1 VIGTGQIGETFARI
15 MAGFG
20 CELLAYDPYANPRIQ
35 ALGGRYL
42 ALDALLAESDIVSL
56 HCPLTA
62 DTRHLIDAQ
71 RLATMKPGAMLI

>member
-1 VIGTGQIGETFARI
+1 

-20 CELLAYDPYANPRIQ
+20 CELLAYDPYPNPRIQ

-62 DTRHLIDAQ
+62 DTRHLIDAP
-71 RLATMKPGAMLI
+71 APGDDETRRDADQYRPWRPG

>member
-1 VIGTGQIGETFARI
+1 

-20 CELLAYDPYANPRIQ
+20 CELLAYDPYPNPRIQ
-35 ALGGRYL
+35 HSAAATWRSTP
-42 ALDALLAESDIVSL
+42 LLAESDIVSL

-71 RLATMKPGAMLI
+71 HLATMKPGGC

>member
-1 VIGTGQIGETFARI
+1 
-15 MAGFG
+15 
-20 CELLAYDPYANPRIQ
+20 
-35 ALGGRYL
+35 L

-71 RLATMKPGAMLI
+71 RLATMKPGAMLINTGSGALVNASALIEALKSGQLGYLGLDVYEEEAD